1 VSSKILIRPL
11 ITEKA
16 IQLVENNNTLTF
28 LVDLRANKRQIK
40 EAIESTFGVKVV
52 KVNTLITPRGRKKAY
67 IKLAPEYS
75 AMDVLVNMG
84 VL

>member
-1 VSSKILIRPL
+1 MSSKILIRPL

-28 LVDLRANKRQIK
+28 LVDPRANKRQIK

-67 IKLAPEYS
+67 IKLAPGYS

>member
-1 VSSKILIRPL
+1 MSSKILIRPL

>member
-1 VSSKILIRPL
+1 MSSKILIRPL

-16 IQLVENNNTLTF
+16 IQLVENNNTLAF
-28 LVDLRANKRQIK
+28 LVDPRADKRQIK

-67 IKLAPEYS
+67 IKLAPGYS